1 MVRELPPHTYG
12 LPTNRSAYA
21 TIELPDAPLLFT
33 EPELP
38 VELLLS
44 ELLPELAVLL
54 LVLVLPELAVLLPV
68 AALLL
73 FVVLL
78 FLLFP
83 LLCEAELLPEEVLV
97 EPAAAA
103 C

>member
-1 MVRELPPHTYG
+1 M
-12 LPTNRSAYA
+12 
-21 TIELPDAPLLFT
+21 
-33 EPELP
+33 
-38 VELLLS
+38 S

-78 FLLFP
+78 FLL
-83 LLCEAELLPEEVLV
+83 LCEAELLPEEVLV
-97 EPAAAA
+97 ELATAA